1 MSLNVLRAVVVSL
14 MFVAS
19 MAVPLAA
26 TQAQVRDTTRQARDS
41 LRRDA
46 ARRPSAR
53 GDTATRADT
62 ARAAAAN
69 ARDTTRARSDSEPPS
84 PYNGLR
90 LRSIG
95 PAVTSGRVADIAV
108 HPRDKRIW
116 YVAAASGGVWKTTN
130 AGTTWT
136 PIFDTEASYSI
147 GTVVIDAKNPNV
159 VWVGTGENN
168 AQRSVSYGDGIY
180 KSVDGGRTWQNVGL
194 KQSEHI
200 GKILID
206 PRNSDVVYVA
216 AQGPLFN
223 RGGDRGL
230 FKTTDGGKTW
240 KRILDGGDWSGATDV
255 VLDPRNPDVLLAAT
269 WQRFRRQ
276 WGYVAG
282 GPQSGLW
289 RSTDGGATW
298 KKSQA
303 GFPPNEELGR
313 IGLAYA
319 PANPDIVY
327 AIAEASNAR
336 GGFFRS
342 RDGGVNWERMSAYQ
356 AGGLYY
362 NEIFVDPVNV
372 DRVYSVDV
380 QTQITE
386 DGGRTFRRL
395 GERNKHVDN
404 HVVWIDPADT
414 DHLLIGCDGGL
425 YESYDRG
432 QTYRFFANLPIT
444 QFYHVDTDNAVPF
457 YRVFGGTQDNFSL
470 GGPSRTRTEHGITNA
485 DWFVTAGGDGF
496 VSRVDPRDPNT
507 VYAESQHG
515 NLQRFNLL
523 TGESINIVPQIEP
536 GEDALRWHWDA
547 PLIISPHANT
557 RLYFASDRVYRSDD
571 RGTTWRAVSPDLSR
585 RIDRNTLRMMD
596 RLWSVD
602 AVAKNTSTSFY
613 GSIVTLNESPVKE
626 GVLFAGTDDGLIQ
639 ISDNGG
645 QSWRKIDHV
654 PGVPD
659 TTFVSRLTPSQ
670 FDANT
675 VYASF
680 DNHKAGDY
688 RPYII
693 KSTDLGKTWTSI
705 SGNLPARGTVYVVIE
720 DHIDRNMLY
729 AGTEFGLYV
738 TTNGG
743 QRWTRLRGGLPTIQ
757 VRDLAIQ
764 KREDDLVVA
773 TFGRGFY
780 ILDDLS
786 ALRAITPQV
795 VAREATLLPV
805 KRASMYVLASPL
817 GGTGASFQG
826 ASFYTAPNPAP
837 GAVFTYYL
845 KAELRSRKARR
856 QAAEREAT
864 RAGRD
869 VRYPAWDSL
878 RVEDQEE
885 PPAIIL
891 TVSDPDGRVVRRLTG
906 ATTAGAH
913 RVTWNLRYP
922 TPNPPGVGGGP
933 GGGGEGGS
941 GGGDPEQETPFGG
954 GGPSGPMVVPGR
966 YSVTLSKRV
975 DGVVTVAGEPQTFAV
990 VALDS
995 GVTPRSPAVVAFQ
1008 QKTAALQRALLG
1020 ANAAANEAMSRIQM
1034 LKRAIQETPT
1044 ADDKLGTE
1052 IRRIESQLRQIQTA
1066 FSGDPTVARRQE
1078 PTPPSLINRVNGIAN
1093 SLWSNT
1099 MEDATATQKRQYDI
1113 AAGEL
1118 GGLLERLRSLVE
1130 QDLKKVEDQAETAGV
1145 PWTSGRVPVWKP

>member
-1 MSLNVLRAVVVSL
+1 MRLCRLHWAALVTAAVAVH
-14 MFVAS
+14 
-19 MAVPLAA
+19 AVPLSA
-26 TQAQVRDTTRQARDS
+26 QARDTTRQARDS

-46 ARRPSAR
+46 ARPPSAR
-53 GDTATRADT
+53 GDTSTRADT
-62 ARAAAAN
+62 ARVTAG
-69 ARDTTRARSDSEPPS
+69 ARDTTGARSDSGPPS
-84 PYNGLR
+84 PYNGLK

-95 PAVTSGRVADIAV
+95 PALTSGRIADIAV

-116 YVAAASGGVWKTTN
+116 YVAVASGGVWKTTN

-136 PIFDTEASYSI
+136 PVFDNESSYSI
-147 GTVVIDAKNPNV
+147 GTVVIDPKNPNV

-168 AQRSVSYGDGIY
+168 AQRSVSYGDGLY
-180 KSVDGGRTWQNVGL
+180 KSVDGGRSWQNVGL

-240 KRILDGGDWSGATDV
+240 KKVLDGGAWSGASDV
-255 VLDPRNPDVLLAAT
+255 VLDPRNPDVLVATT

-276 WGYVAG
+276 WGYIAG
-282 GPQSGLW
+282 GPQSGIW

-298 KKSQA
+298 KKSQT
-303 GFPPNEELGR
+303 GFPPNEDLGR
-313 IGLAYA
+313 VGLAIA
-319 PANPDIVY
+319 PANADVVY
-327 AIAEASNAR
+327 AIAEAANAR

-342 RDGGVNWERMSAYQ
+342 RDGGVSWERMSAYQ

-372 DRVYSVDV
+372 DRVYAVDV
-380 QTQITE
+380 QVQITE
-386 DGGRTFRRL
+386 DGGRNFRRL

-404 HVVWIDPADT
+404 HVVWIDPDDT
-414 DHLLIGCDGGL
+414 EHLLIGCDGGL
-425 YESYDRG
+425 YESFDRG
-432 QTYRFFANLPIT
+432 QNYRFFANLPIT
-444 QFYHVDTDNAVPF
+444 QFYHVDTDNALPF

-496 VSRVDPRDPNT
+496 VSRVDPKDPNT

-523 TGESINIVPQIEP
+523 TGESINIVPQAEP
-536 GEDALRWHWDA
+536 GEPPLRWHWDT
-547 PLIISPHANT
+547 PLIISPHANA

-585 RIDRNTLRMMD
+585 QIDRNKLKLMD
-596 RLWSVD
+596 RVWSVD

-613 GSIVTLNESPVKE
+613 GSVVTLNESPVKE
-626 GVLFAGTDDGLIQ
+626 GLLVAGTDDGLIQ
-639 ISDNGG
+639 VSENGG
-645 QSWRKIDHV
+645 QSWRKIDHF

-659 TTFVSRLTPSQ
+659 TTFVSRVTPSQ

-675 VYASF
+675 LYASF
-680 DNHKAGDY
+680 DNHKSGDY
-688 RPYII
+688 KPYVV
-693 KSTDLGKTWTSI
+693 KSTDLGKSWTSI
-705 SGNLPARGTVYVVIE
+705 AGNLPERGTVYVVIE
-720 DHIDRNMLY
+720 DPIDRNLLFV
-729 AGTEFGLYV
+729 GTEFGLYV

-780 ILDDLS
+780 ILDDI
-786 ALRAITPQV
+786 APLRALTTQV
-795 VAREATLLPV
+795 IAAEATLLPV

-826 ASFYTAPNPAP
+826 ASFYLAPNPAP

-845 KAELRSRKARR
+845 NHELRSRRARR
-856 QAAEREAT
+856 QAAERDAA
-864 RAGRD
+864 RGGKD
-869 VRYPAWDSL
+869 VMYPAWDSL
-878 RVEDQEE
+878 KAEDREE
-885 PPAIIL
+885 PPTIIL
-891 TVSDPDGRVVRRLTG
+891 TVSDQEGRVVRRLTG
-906 ATTAGAH
+906 PTTAGVQ

-922 TPNPPGVGGGP
+922 TPNPPGVAG
-933 GGGGEGGS
+933 GGGGEGGEARE
-941 GGGDPEQETPFGG
+941 PEQETPFGG
-954 GGPSGPMVVPGR
+954 GGPSGPMVAPGR
-966 YSVTLSKRV
+966 YSVALAKRV
-975 DGVVTVAGEPQTFAV
+975 DGVVTTIGEPQTFAV
-990 VALDS
+990 APLDS
-995 GVTPRSPAVVAFQ
+995 SVTPRSAAVVAFQ

-1020 ANAAANEAMSRIQM
+1020 ANAVANETMSRIQL

-1044 ADDKLGTE
+1044 ADDKLGAE
-1052 IRRIESQLRQIQTA
+1052 ARRIEAELRQIQMSL
-1066 FSGDPTVARRQE
+1066 SGDPTVARRQE
-1078 PTPPSLINRVNGIAN
+1078 PTPPSLLNRVNGIAN

-1099 MEDATATQKRQYDI
+1099 MEDATATQKRQYEI

-1118 GGLLERLRSLVE
+1118 GGLLDRLRTLVE
-1130 QDLKKVEDQAETAGV
+1130 QDLKRVEDQAETAGV

>member
-1 MSLNVLRAVVVSL
+1 MRLPGLRSAVVV
-14 MFVAS
+14 
-19 MAVPLAA
+19 AVILVPAIGLR
-26 TQAQVRDTTRQARDS
+26 AQVRDTTRQARDS

-46 ARRPSAR
+46 ARQPSVR
-53 GDTATRADT
+53 GDSTTRADT
-62 ARAAAAN
+62 ARATATG
-69 ARDTTRARSDSEPPS
+69 ARDTTRARSDSGPPS

-95 PAVTSGRVADIAV
+95 PALTSGRISDIAV
-108 HPRDKRIW
+108 HPRDKRTW
-116 YVAAASGGVWKTTN
+116 YVAVASGGVWKTTN

-136 PIFDTEASYSI
+136 PIFDNEASYSI
-147 GTVVIDAKNPNV
+147 GTVVIDPKNPNV

-168 AQRSVSYGDGIY
+168 AQRSVSYGDGLY
-180 KSVDGGRTWQNVGL
+180 KSVDGGRSWQNVGL

-230 FKTTDGGKTW
+230 YKTTDGGKTW
-240 KRILDGGDWSGATDV
+240 KKILDGGEWAGATDI

-276 WGYVAG
+276 WGYIAG
-282 GPQSGLW
+282 GPQSALW
-289 RSTDGGATW
+289 RSTDGGANW
-298 KKSQA
+298 KKSQT

-313 IGLAYA
+313 IGLAFA

-342 RDGGVNWERMSAYQ
+342 RDGGVSWERMSGYQ

-362 NEIFVDPVNV
+362 NEIVVDPVNV

-380 QTQITE
+380 QTMITE
-386 DGGRTFRRL
+386 DAGRNFRRL

-404 HVVWIDPADT
+404 HVVWIDPDDT
-414 DHLLIGCDGGL
+414 EHLLIGCDGGL
-425 YESYDRG
+425 YESFDRG
-432 QTYRFFANLPIT
+432 QTYKFFANLPIT
-444 QFYHVDTDNAVPF
+444 QFYRVDTDNALPF
-457 YRVFGGTQDNFSL
+457 YRVYGGTQDNFSL
-470 GGPSRTRTEHGITNA
+470 GGPSRTRTEHGITNQ

-496 VSRVDPRDPNT
+496 QTRADPKDANT

-515 NLQRFNLL
+515 NLQRFNLA

-536 GEDALRWHWDA
+536 GEDALRWHWDT
-547 PLIISPHANT
+547 PLLISPHANT
-557 RLYFASDRVYRSDD
+557 RLYFASNRVYRSDD
-571 RGTTWRAVSPDLSR
+571 RGTTWRAVSSDLSR
-585 RIDRNTLRMMD
+585 RIDRNKLKLMD
-596 RLWSVD
+596 RVWGVD

-613 GSIVTLNESPVKE
+613 GSVVTLAESPLKD
-626 GVLFAGTDDGLIQ
+626 GLLFAGTDDGLVQ
-639 ISDNGG
+639 ITDNGG
-645 QSWRKIDHV
+645 QSWRKIDHF

-688 RPYII
+688 KPYIV
-693 KSTDLGKTWTSI
+693 KSTDLGKSWTSV
-705 SGNLPARGTVYVVIE
+705 SGNLPERGTVYVVIE
-720 DHIDRNMLY
+720 DHIDRNVLY

-743 QRWTRLRGGLPTIQ
+743 QRWTRLRGGMPTIQ
-757 VRDLAIQ
+757 VRDLTIQ

-786 ALRAITPQV
+786 SLRALTPQV
-795 VAREATLLPV
+795 VASEATLLPV
-805 KRASMYVLASPL
+805 KRASMYILASPL

-826 ASFYTAPNPAP
+826 ASFYLAPNPAP

-845 KAELRSRKARR
+845 KSELRSRKARR
-856 QAAEREAT
+856 QAAERDAA

-869 VRYPAWDSL
+869 VIYPSWDSL
-878 RVEDQEE
+878 KVEDQEE
-885 PPAIIL
+885 APAILL
-891 TVSDPDGRVVRRLTG
+891 TVSDQEGRVVRRLTG
-906 ATTAGAH
+906 PTTAGTQ

-933 GGGGEGGS
+933 GGGGEGGGGG

-975 DGVVTVAGEPQTFAV
+975 DGVLTTIGEPQTFAV
-990 VALDS
+990 APLDS
-995 GVTPRSPAVVAFQ
+995 GVAPRSPAVVAFQ

-1020 ANAAANEAMSRIQM
+1020 ANAAASEAMSRIQL

-1052 IRRIESQLRQIQTA
+1052 VRRIESQLRTVQTA
-1066 FSGDPTVARRQE
+1066 FSGDPTVPRRQE
-1078 PTPPSLINRVNGIAN
+1078 PTPPSLLNRVNGIAN

-1099 MEDATATQKRQYDI
+1099 MEDATATQKRQYEV

-1118 GGLLERLRSLVE
+1118 GTLLERLRTLVE
-1130 QDLKKVEDQAETAGV
+1130 QDLKKIEDQAETAGV